1 MPLSKSGGT
10 LYRKRSVVIGSDIDI
25 SGLDITGE
33 SDIGEALVDAD
44 LIIVDNGAGGT
55 ITKSEVSRIP
65 TYTFTKVSGDVAI
78 ASNGAATIQA
88 NAVAL
93 GTDTTGNYIS
103 TIAGTSN
110 EITVSGSGSET
121 ATVTIGLPDDVTIAG
136 DLTVSGTTTT
146 IESTTVTIDD
156 PLFALADNN
165 SGDVVD
171 IGWYG
176 KYVDSGTKYSG
187 LIRDAS
193 DTDMWKLFAT
203 TGNSHEAPS
212 TTINTTSGFTL
223 ANFVMVPDEPPYN
236 TSPSAVIG
244 DKASN
249 PAVAVLA
256 PVPPW
261 ATATSVASQVPVAIV
276 PTAVI

>member
-10 LYRKRSVVIGSDIDI
+10 LYRKRAVVIGSDIDI

-187 LIRDAS
+187 
-193 DTDMWKLFAT
+193 
-203 TGNSHEAPS
+203 
-212 TTINTTSGFTL
+212 
-223 ANFVMVPDEPPYN
+223 
-236 TSPSAVIG
+236 
-244 DKASN
+244 
-249 PAVAVLA
+249 
-256 PVPPW
+256 
-261 ATATSVASQVPVAIV
+261 
-276 PTAVI
+276 